1 MDTPSTSIRGWARQ
15 LVAIEAAKTPASP
28 DGCPHAVVRV
38 AEKVRVSLMRL
49 VGEDGFTA
57 LIRRALALARTEVS
71 ALQTVKIKADG
82 RIEGIEELAAEGE
95 SGIEAATTLLA
106 HVLGL
111 LVVFI
116 GVPLTRR
123 LVREIWPEASLEE

>member
-1 MDTPSTSIRGWARQ
+1 MDTPSTSIRAWARQ
-15 LVAIEAAKTPASP
+15 LVALEAGRSAALP
-28 DGCPHAVVRV
+28 DGLPQAVVRV
-38 AEKVRVSLMRL
+38 GEKVRVSLIRL

-57 LIRRALALARTEVS
+57 LIRRALALARTD
-71 ALQTVKIKADG
+71 AADLQTVKIEADG
-82 RIEGIEELAAEGE
+82 RLEGIEELAAEGE
-95 SGIEAATTLLA
+95 SGIETATTLIA

-116 GVPLTRR
+116 GVHLTRR

>member
-1 MDTPSTSIRGWARQ
+1 M
-15 LVAIEAAKTPASP
+15 P
-28 DGCPHAVVRV
+28 DGLPQAVVRV
-38 AEKVRVSLMRL
+38 GEKVRVSLIRL

-57 LIRRALALARTEVS
+57 LIRRALALARTD
-71 ALQTVKIKADG
+71 AADLQTVKIEADG
-82 RIEGIEELAAEGE
+82 RLEGIEELAAEGE
-95 SGIEAATTLLA
+95 SGIETATTLIA

-116 GVPLTRR
+116 GVHLTRR